1 MEMGCYEIGFGRQ
14 KDGGDQKKQRWV
26 GIWKLVLIWS
36 NVIVLYEKERNRE
49 KVADSGSVDGN
60 R

>member
-26 GIWKLVLIWS
+26 GI
-36 NVIVLYEKERNRE
+36 
-49 KVADSGSVDGN
+49 
-60 R
+60 